1 MRAFA
6 ASKYAQPRLG
16 SPAMDEQAANPE
28 EPASD
33 QAEQIEVTQEVI
45 QGLLEMLG
53 EAWEELTRLRAQTAS
68 LKGAAAPPTPH
79 QLPALGEAEGGAPA
93 LRLPAEAVGAD
104 DVELAGVLIID
115 DSKLLQA
122 RLKSTVES
130 LGYEVI
136 GLAENGEAGLRLALS
151 KHPRLIILDYDL
163 PVLNGLEC
171 LKLIRER
178 RPDTTA
184 IVCSGKLTAQL
195 SHEFI
200 RAGVTELL
208 SKPVQLNLLIQAIHR
223 AMG

>member
-1 MRAFA
+1 MDETA
-6 ASKYAQPRLG
+6 AS
-16 SPAMDEQAANPE
+16 PE
-28 EPASD
+28 TPASD

-53 EAWEELTRLRAQTAS
+53 EAWEELTRLRAETAS
-68 LKGAAAPPTPH
+68 LKGAAAAELGKERAAPLAPRQPP
-79 QLPALGEAEGGAPA
+79 ASGEAEPAPA
-93 LRLPAEAVGAD
+93 ARAAPAVVDAD
-104 DVELAGVLIID
+104 TAELAGVLIID
-115 DSKLLQA
+115 DSKLLQM
-122 RLKSTVES
+122 RLKSTIES

-136 GLAENGEAGLRLALS
+136 GVADNGEAGLRLALS

-178 RPDTTA
+178 RPDTMA
-184 IVCSGKLTAQL
+184 IVCSGMLTAQL
-195 SHEFI
+195 SHDFI